1 MALVG
6 NGVRLAS
13 TSPCRTAS
21 GVGSIYAANV
31 SGAITP
37 GSRRCWWDG
46 PATGLAASLG
56 AIPYGQQQPGAW
68 ALAPVSGGIAMRNE
82 VYLEATL
89 AAAAEA
95 GLGMDVATSSAV
107 TMTATADLIAGLE
120 LALALAL
127 TLTADVAGSVSG
139 EAALTAALT
148 ASAEPSALGFLAA
161 ELAAAVSAEGTPHGI
176 GFMSATITSYTELSV
191 EGLRDALWNS
201 LATAYN
207 TAGTMGELLNAAGS
221 GGLASEFQTIL
232 RELYIR
238 AGLDVTTPAVF
249 HPDYVRAPADGS
261 VIDIEATH
269 ASGATTLTR
278 QP

>member
-21 GVGSIYAANV
+21 GVASIYAANV

-46 PATGLAASLG
+46 QATGIAASLG

-89 AAAAEA
+89 SAAAEA

-107 TMTATADLIAGLE
+107 TMTGTADLIAGLE

-148 ASAEPSALGFLAA
+148 ATATPSAIGFIAASLAA
-161 ELAAAVSAEGTPHGI
+161 SVTAEGTPHGI
-176 GFMSATITSYTELSV
+176 GFMAATITSYTELSV

-232 RELYIR
+232 RELYLL
-238 AGLDVTTPAVF
+238 AGLDPTKPLVVAATSRKVPANGSEIDQTITDVSGTVTVQR
-249 HPDYVRAPADGS
+249 V
-261 VIDIEATH
+261 
-269 ASGATTLTR
+269 
-278 QP
+278 

>member
-161 ELAAAVSAEGTPHGI
+161 ELAAAVTAEGTPHGI

-232 RELYIR
+232 RELSVL
-238 AGLDVTTPAVF
+238 AGLDPTKPLVVTATSRTA
-249 HPDYVRAPADGS
+249 G
-261 VIDIEATH
+261 DIEQTIADT
-269 ASGATTLTR
+269 GTATTVTR
-278 QP
+278 T